1 MAPAAIPQI
10 VEEKGW
16 YFLSACGM
24 MKRTPSNNTGSYP
37 LIELQ
42 IRRKPM
48 TFLQSI
54 LLGLIQGVA
63 EFLPI
68 SSSGHLAIAQN
79 LLNINAEVPAFY
91 DVLLHLG
98 TLVAVFVAYWQD
110 ICDMVR
116 EFFCGIGDLVHHST
130 PTPVPPARRLILLI
144 ILGTLPLFAILPIKD
159 TVEGL
164 KSSMVFIGAA
174 LIVTGFLLFFSDRAR
189 KGRKDARSATVLD
202 VLVVGVSQAIATVP
216 GISRSGMT
224 ITTGC
229 FVGFERRFA
238 VRFSFLLSIPAV
250 LGANIL
256 SLKDALTGGVDW
268 SQLPVYLAGV
278 VVAAVSGY
286 LCIRLLKMIADKGRF
301 GAFAYY
307 CWAAGLATLILNAVK

>member
-1 MAPAAIPQI
+1 
-10 VEEKGW
+10 
-16 YFLSACGM
+16 
-24 MKRTPSNNTGSYP
+24 
-37 LIELQ
+37 
-42 IRRKPM
+42 M

-68 SSSGHLAIAQN
+68 SSFGHLAIAQN
-79 LLNINAEVPAFY
+79 LLHINAEVPAFY

-174 LIVTGFLLFFSDRAR
+174 LIVTGFLLFFSDRGR

-256 SLKDALTGGVDW
+256 SLRMPSPAAWTGANCRCIW
-268 SQLPVYLAGV
+268 RAWWWLP
-278 VVAAVSGY
+278 SP
-286 LCIRLLKMIADKGRF
+286 
-301 GAFAYY
+301 
-307 CWAAGLATLILNAVK
+307 ATCASAC

>member
-1 MAPAAIPQI
+1 
-10 VEEKGW
+10 
-16 YFLSACGM
+16 
-24 MKRTPSNNTGSYP
+24 
-37 LIELQ
+37 
-42 IRRKPM
+42 M

-79 LLNINAEVPAFY
+79 LLHINAEVPAFY

-307 CWAAGLATLILNAVK
+307 CRAAGLATLILNAVK

>member
-1 MAPAAIPQI
+1 
-10 VEEKGW
+10 
-16 YFLSACGM
+16 
-24 MKRTPSNNTGSYP
+24 
-37 LIELQ
+37 
-42 IRRKPM
+42 M

-144 ILGTLPLFAILPIKD
+144 IFGTLPLFAILPIKD

-164 KSSMVFIGAA
+164 KNSMVFIGAA

-202 VLVVGVSQAIATVP
+202 VLAIDAEKC
-216 GISRSGMT
+216 SRNS
-224 ITTGC
+224 
-229 FVGFERRFA
+229 
-238 VRFSFLLSIPAV
+238 
-250 LGANIL
+250 
-256 SLKDALTGGVDW
+256 
-268 SQLPVYLAGV
+268 
-278 VVAAVSGY
+278 
-286 LCIRLLKMIADKGRF
+286 
-301 GAFAYY
+301 
-307 CWAAGLATLILNAVK
+307 

>member
-1 MAPAAIPQI
+1 MS
-10 VEEKGW
+10 
-16 YFLSACGM
+16 FFS
-24 MKRTPSNNTGSYP
+24 S
-37 LIELQ
+37 
-42 IRRKPM
+42 
-48 TFLQSI
+48 F
-54 LLGLIQGVA
+54 LLGLIQGIA

-164 KSSMVFIGAA
+164 KNSMVFIGAA

-238 VRFSFLLSIPAV
+238 VRFSFVHPRRAGRQHPQSEGCPHRRRGLEPTAGVS
-250 LGANIL
+250 
-256 SLKDALTGGVDW
+256 GGRGGGCRLR
-268 SQLPVYLAGV
+268 LPVHPPAEDD
-278 VVAAVSGY
+278 
-286 LCIRLLKMIADKGRF
+286 R
-301 GAFAYY
+301 
-307 CWAAGLATLILNAVK
+307 

>member
-1 MAPAAIPQI
+1 
-10 VEEKGW
+10 
-16 YFLSACGM
+16 
-24 MKRTPSNNTGSYP
+24 
-37 LIELQ
+37 
-42 IRRKPM
+42 M
-48 TFLQSI
+48 TVFTSF

-79 LLNINAEVPAFY
+79 LLNLQAEIPAFF

-98 TLVAVFVAYWQD
+98 TLLAVFVAYWKD
-110 ICDMVR
+110 IKDMVV

-144 ILGTLPLFAILPIKD
+144 ILGTLPLFAVLPIKD
-159 TVEGL
+159 KVQGL
-164 KSSMVFIGAA
+164 SDNMIFIGAA
-174 LIVTGFLLFFSDRAR
+174 LIVTGFLLFASDMMR
-189 KGRKDARSATVLD
+189 KGRKTERNATWLD
-202 VLVVGVSQAIATVP
+202 VLIVGAGQAIATMP

-224 ITTGC
+224 ISAGC
-229 FVGFERRFA
+229 FTGFERKFA

-256 SLKDALTGGVDW
+256 SLKDAAEAGIVW
-268 SQLPVYLAGV
+268 SEVPVYLVGV
-278 VVAAVSGY
+278 VTAAVVGY
-286 LCIRLLKMIADKGRF
+286 LCIRLLRMIADKGRF

-307 CWAAGLATLILNAVK
+307 CWAVGLLTLVLNIIMK

>member
-1 MAPAAIPQI
+1 
-10 VEEKGW
+10 
-16 YFLSACGM
+16 
-24 MKRTPSNNTGSYP
+24 
-37 LIELQ
+37 
-42 IRRKPM
+42 M

-189 KGRKDARSATVLD
+189 KGRKDASSATRACPKWWATPWWAPQPVWP
-202 VLVVGVSQAIATVP
+202 VSAERCGHCRA
-216 GISRSGMT
+216 SG
-224 ITTGC
+224 
-229 FVGFERRFA
+229 
-238 VRFSFLLSIPAV
+238 SFCWNWASPLCCS
-250 LGANIL
+250 N
-256 SLKDALTGGVDW
+256 
-268 SQLPVYLAGV
+268 
-278 VVAAVSGY
+278 AA
-286 LCIRLLKMIADKGRF
+286 
-301 GAFAYY
+301 GAFRCAGFATTPW
-307 CWAAGLATLILNAVK
+307 CWCRALPNRR

>member
-1 MAPAAIPQI
+1 
-10 VEEKGW
+10 
-16 YFLSACGM
+16 
-24 MKRTPSNNTGSYP
+24 
-37 LIELQ
+37 
-42 IRRKPM
+42 M

-164 KSSMVFIGAA
+164 KNSMVFIGAA

-256 SLKDALTGGVDW
+256 TLKDAIQENSIIVSDI
-268 SQLPVYLAGV
+268 PVYLVGV
-278 VVAAVSGY
+278 AVAAVVGY
-286 LCIRLLKMIADKGRF
+286 ICIRLLKMIADKGRF

>member
-1 MAPAAIPQI
+1 M
-10 VEEKGW
+10 
-16 YFLSACGM
+16 
-24 MKRTPSNNTGSYP
+24 
-37 LIELQ
+37 
-42 IRRKPM
+42 
-48 TFLQSI
+48 
-54 LLGLIQGVA
+54 
-63 EFLPI
+63 
-68 SSSGHLAIAQN
+68 
-79 LLNINAEVPAFY
+79 
-91 DVLLHLG
+91 
-98 TLVAVFVAYWQD
+98 
-110 ICDMVR
+110 
-116 EFFCGIGDLVHHST
+116 
-130 PTPVPPARRLILLI
+130 
-144 ILGTLPLFAILPIKD
+144 GTLPLFAILPIKD

-164 KSSMVFIGAA
+164 KNSMVFIGAA

-278 VVAAVSGY
+278 AVAAVSGY

>member
-1 MAPAAIPQI
+1 
-10 VEEKGW
+10 
-16 YFLSACGM
+16 
-24 MKRTPSNNTGSYP
+24 
-37 LIELQ
+37 
-42 IRRKPM
+42 M

-238 VRFSFLLSIPAV
+238 VRFSFL
-250 LGANIL
+250 

-307 CWAAGLATLILNAVK
+307 CWAAGALTLILNAVK

>member
-1 MAPAAIPQI
+1 
-10 VEEKGW
+10 
-16 YFLSACGM
+16 
-24 MKRTPSNNTGSYP
+24 
-37 LIELQ
+37 
-42 IRRKPM
+42 M

-164 KSSMVFIGAA
+164 KNSMVFIGAA
-174 LIVTGFLLFFSDRAR
+174 LIVTGFLLFFSDRPAR
-189 KGRKDARSATVLD
+189 AARMPAAPRCWMCWWWASVRP
-202 VLVVGVSQAIATVP
+202 SP
-216 GISRSGMT
+216 RS
-224 ITTGC
+224 
-229 FVGFERRFA
+229 
-238 VRFSFLLSIPAV
+238 PAFP
-250 LGANIL
+250 AP
-256 SLKDALTGGVDW
+256 A
-268 SQLPVYLAGV
+268 
-278 VVAAVSGY
+278 
-286 LCIRLLKMIADKGRF
+286 
-301 GAFAYY
+301 
-307 CWAAGLATLILNAVK
+307 

>member
-1 MAPAAIPQI
+1 
-10 VEEKGW
+10 
-16 YFLSACGM
+16 
-24 MKRTPSNNTGSYP
+24 
-37 LIELQ
+37 
-42 IRRKPM
+42 
-48 TFLQSI
+48 
-54 LLGLIQGVA
+54 
-63 EFLPI
+63 
-68 SSSGHLAIAQN
+68 
-79 LLNINAEVPAFY
+79 
-91 DVLLHLG
+91 
-98 TLVAVFVAYWQD
+98 LVAVFVAYWQD